1 MKRRSAMFVVG
12 RVLAIPLFKFMYHY
26 KVKGKKNL
34 PKKGA
39 YIVCCNHLSNMDP
52 PLLSVT
58 QKRQL
63 YYMAKAELFEKKF
76 FAWVIR
82 TLGAFPVHRGAG
94 DNKAIEQAEEVVKDG
109 RLLGIFI
116 EGTRSKT
123 GEFLRP
129 KSGASIIA
137 YQTQTPVIPVCIT
150 PKNKKVRKFQKVII
164 SWGKPMSIE
173 ELGLLNGTPEE
184 YRSASRKIMAEIKK
198 MRQRDLLELYKGKL
212 PPEASAPE
220 AEETETTVTETAA
233 SGQDNN

>member
-1 MKRRSAMFVVG
+1 MKRRSAMFVIG
-12 RVLAIPLFKFMYHY
+12 RVLAIPLFKLMYRY
-26 KVKGKKNL
+26 KVRGKKNL
-34 PKKGA
+34 PKNGS

-58 QKRQL
+58 QKRQI

-82 TLGAFPVHRGAG
+82 TLGAFPVNRGAG
-94 DNKAIEQAEEVVKDG
+94 DGKAIEQAEEIVKDG

-150 PKNKKVRKFQKVII
+150 PRNKKVKKFSGVYI
-164 SWGKPMSIE
+164 SWGKPLSIE
-173 ELGLLNGTPEE
+173 ELGLKNGTPEE
-184 YRSASRKIMAEIKK
+184 YRNASRMIMGEIKK
-198 MRQRDLLELYKGKL
+198 LRERDLEEMNKKNKKKNKGQ
-212 PPEASAPE
+212 P
-220 AEETETTVTETAA
+220 AEIENTEQE
-233 SGQDNN
+233 GE